1 MKRWS
6 YSKRLKMASSAE
18 PSILKKLANDPHS
31 DVREAVG
38 GNPYA
43 PKDTLR
49 YFACYECCLL
59 VLKAVLLN
67 PSTPEDIK
75 DKLNEEIQRYS
86 EEKVN

>member
-38 GNPYA
+38 ENPDT

-49 YFACYECCLL
+49 YLACYECCVQ
-59 VLKAVLLN
+59 VLKSVLSN
-67 PSTPEDIK
+67 PKTPEDIR
-75 DKLNEEIQRYS
+75 DGLNEKIQRYS
-86 EEKVN
+86 EERAN